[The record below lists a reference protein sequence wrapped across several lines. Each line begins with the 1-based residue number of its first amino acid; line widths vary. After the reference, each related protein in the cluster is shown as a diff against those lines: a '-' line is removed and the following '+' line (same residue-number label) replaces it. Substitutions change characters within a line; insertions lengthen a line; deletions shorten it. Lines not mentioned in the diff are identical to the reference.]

1 MGADAPMSLDAL
13 PREIPIFPLAGAL
26 LLPRG
31 QMPLNIFEPRYLAMT
46 KDAIAGDGM
55 IGMIQPR
62 WAEREDPADRPDV
75 YDTGCLGQI
84 VSSRETDDGRILI
97 TLAGLIR
104 FEVDE
109 ELPLRSGYRRVVPR
123 YDRFAEDLRDPPGDV
138 VDRPRLMLA
147 LRAWLASREIT
158 ADWSTIEETPDERL
172 ITVLSMTCPFE
183 PNEKQALLESPDLHE
198 RSRVMTALI
207 EMSLMGGD
215 EAPTGRH

>member
-1 MGADAPMSLDAL
+1 MSSERPKTVDAL

-31 QMPLNIFEPRYLAMT
+31 QMPLNIFEPRYLAMIH
-46 KDAIAGDGM
+46 DALDGDQL

-62 WAEREDPADRPDV
+62 WAEQQDPCDRPDV
-75 YDTGCLGQI
+75 YGTGCVGQI
-84 VSSRETDDGRILI
+84 VSNRETDDGRILV
-97 TLAGLIR
+97 TLSGLIR

-109 ELPLRSGYRRVVPR
+109 ELPLLNGYRRVAAR
-123 YDRFAEDLRDPPGDV
+123 YDRFAGDLGEPTQNV
-138 VDRPRLMLA
+138 IDRPRLMLA
-147 LRAWLASREIT
+147 LRAWLSAREIT

-215 EAPTGRH
+215 EAPMGRH